1 MSGSQTHTEVFRI
14 HAGAG
19 LQQDVGSIHISCQ
32 HGAVQRRVPVHF
44 VHGAQRGVVFNQELG
59 GFRPGK
65 IESGLDMD
73 VNSSGLFFPPD

>member
-1 MSGSQTHTEVFRI
+1 MSGSPTHAEVFRI
-14 HAGAG
+14 NAGAG

-59 GFRPGK
+59 RFWAGK
-65 IESGLDMD
+65 RKGGLDTD
-73 VNSSGLFFPPD
+73 VNSSGCFPD